1 MAPVVTSA
9 KSKKSPAPRVLVVD
23 DEPQLAEVI
32 ADAMAAERVP
42 CQLTFAADLSQARRL
57 LAAQSFDLLLT
68 DLHLPD
74 GDGITLLPAL
84 RAKRPDAGAIVIT
97 GNATVDNAVSAIR
110 HGAVDFVRKPFTGP
124 HLADRVKLAL
134 RKTDAW
140 AEQEKKIQKLKS
152 AVRKL
157 NDARKLV
164 TKKVDLLCNDL
175 VSAYGELSKQLEDV
189 RTQEG
194 FRKYVEQA
202 KDLEQLLCH
211 AMDWLLRQMGY
222 ANVAVWLA
230 AEDGEF
236 QLGAYMKFTTPGDA
250 ALTDALKRV
259 VLPKAQDGF
268 ISLSGDGLKDELS
281 VAEFKYLQHTTLMG
295 VGCTYL
301 GEQLAAV
308 VFFRDAGTPFSD
320 EDAATLK
327 AVSPIFAGTLASVV
341 KDVDGAADAP
351 DEPAAQHEENEPG
364 EPGQGGPKAS
374 GKGDRKPPQKK
385 VDPADWWKRGEAPPF

>member
-1 MAPVVTSA
+1 MAPVVTPS
-9 KSKKSPAPRVLVVD
+9 KSKKSPAARVLVVE

-42 CQLTFAADLSQARRL
+42 CHLSFATDLSQARRL
-57 LAAQSFDLLLT
+57 LASQSFDLLLT

-74 GDGITLLPAL
+74 GDGMTLLPAL
-84 RAKRPDAGAIVIT
+84 RERRPDAGAIVIT
-97 GNATVDNAVSAIR
+97 GDATVDNAVSAIR
-110 HGAVDFVRKPFTGP
+110 HGAADFVSKPFTGP
-124 HLADRVKLAL
+124 QLADRVKLAL

-140 AEQEKKIQKLKS
+140 AEQERKIQKLKA

-157 NDARKLV
+157 NEARKLV

-175 VSAYGELSKQLEDV
+175 VSAYGELSKQLDNV

-194 FRKYVEQA
+194 FRKYLEQA

-230 AEDGEF
+230 AEDGQF
-236 QLGAYMKFTTPGDA
+236 QLGAYMKYTTPGDA

-259 VLPKAQDGF
+259 VLPKASDGVVRAN
-268 ISLSGDGLKDELS
+268 GDELKDELS
-281 VAEFKYLQHTTLMG
+281 PTEYKYLQHQAIIG

-308 VFFRDAGTPFSD
+308 VFFRDGGTPFTD
-320 EDAATLK
+320 DDAATLK

-341 KDVDGAADAP
+341 KDVDQPADDAGDDHASDDVSP
-351 DEPAAQHEENEPG
+351 DAD
-364 EPGQGGPKAS
+364 GPTPPRQ
-374 GKGDRKPPQKK
+374 DRKAKPKK
-385 VDPADWWKRGEAPPF
+385 PDAADWWKRGEAPPF